1 MRWRRDGCGWER
13 TRWSGS
19 WWTKLAAS
27 TRRSPRRGV
36 APAFPRERRSG
47 SSSIGGPGR
56 GCWSAW
62 RARRWLRCGRAPRTC
77 RTPTP
82 STIWRMPTSTNK
94 ESRSAGRRRGA
105 PPASARVTAPVAGG
119 GGDPAAARAC
129 AGLWLTLVALALA
142 RAVLPFAHSMWAWSL
157 NLPRFMAPALGWTLW
172 AVAALALVP
181 PLARALS
188 PACAALGE
196 SMATRPVR
204 LMLGLAAGAA
214 ALVLIFPDRLW
225 FVGDFLLRQY
235 TLEDRPTAISTWYPY
250 ALPLD
255 LFLHDTVA
263 RVLMQR
269 MGFLANDTGRLL
281 GAIEA
286 ALLAATCVGFA
297 RALKAR
303 GAGAVAAAGV
313 AFWGGYLT
321 MLTGYNKAFSEL
333 PLIMA
338 AAATTALALV
348 KDGGSPFPFALVL
361 AVGFVLHRSAL
372 GLLPLAIVT
381 LVLWARAHPGAWRR
395 PTSLAALALPLVT
408 LAIMLPRIVRI
419 VTRIDPMHFAPD
431 EVRQAGGILPG
442 LFLGTRLV
450 DLLNV
455 VIMLSPL
462 ALAAPALAA
471 RLGRSLA
478 SSSAGRS
485 EGLVLAA
492 LALPFVLTMPFIHP
506 GQGYYRDWDDF
517 AAAGMTLSLL
527 TAWLVTRAVERSP
540 QYAWLAVAAL
550 LGAAAP
556 SLQWL
561 IHQSDVNRGLDRID
575 AFLSEPPPRT
585 ESERARAW
593 DYLGWRLTDLGQ
605 FDGAAAAFGRLAE
618 VQPSPRVM
626 RQWATTEAL
635 RGNLA
640 RAQEIYR
647 QMLTRFPNVR
657 AGWYELAR
665 PSYQM
670 GDLDE
675 ARRAAG
681 EMLRLA
687 PDDAGTQALIAHLD
701 SLRSAHG
708 H

>member
-1 MRWRRDGCGWER
+1 
-13 TRWSGS
+13 
-19 WWTKLAAS
+19 
-27 TRRSPRRGV
+27 
-36 APAFPRERRSG
+36 
-47 SSSIGGPGR
+47 
-56 GCWSAW
+56 
-62 RARRWLRCGRAPRTC
+62 
-77 RTPTP
+77 
-82 STIWRMPTSTNK
+82 MPTSTNK
-94 ESRSAGRRRGA
+94 RSRSAARTPDRTRAGPAVA
-105 PPASARVTAPVAGG
+105 PPATTAPS
-119 GGDPAAARAC
+119 DPAAAGAC
-129 AGLWLTLVALALA
+129 LGLWIVLAALALA
-142 RAVLPFAHSMWAWSL
+142 RALLPSAHHMWAWSL
-157 NLPRFMAPALGWTLW
+157 NLQRFLPPVLGWTLW
-172 AVAALALVP
+172 AMAALALLP
-181 PLARALS
+181 PLARLAAPAL
-188 PACAALGE
+188 AALGE
-196 SMATRPVR
+196 TIARRPGRV
-204 LMLGLAAGAA
+204 LGAVALAAA
-214 ALVLIFPDRLW
+214 ALVALLPDRLW

-255 LFLHDTVA
+255 LFLHDTVG
-263 RVLMQR
+263 RFLMHR
-269 MGFLANDTGRLL
+269 LGFLANDTGRLL
-281 GAIEA
+281 GAVEA
-286 ALLAATCVGFA
+286 GLLAVICVGFA
-297 RALKAR
+297 RALQLR
-303 GAGAVAAAGV
+303 GVSAAVAAGL

-333 PLIMA
+333 PLVMA
-338 AAATTALALV
+338 AAAATSLSLV
-348 KDGGSPFPFALVL
+348 REGGSPFPFALVL

-372 GLLPLAIVT
+372 GLLPLMVVT
-381 LVLWARAHPGAWRR
+381 LALWVRAHPGAWRK
-395 PTSLAALALPLVT
+395 PTSLAALLLPLVT
-408 LAIMLPRIVRI
+408 LAIMLPRILGI
-419 VTRIDPMHFAPD
+419 VTRIDPMHFTPD

-455 VIMLSPL
+455 IVMLSPL
-462 ALAAPALAA
+462 ALAAPAMALT
-471 RLGRSLA
+471 LGRSLPWR
-478 SSSAGRS
+478 G
-485 EGLVLAA
+485 EGLVLAG

-527 TAWLVTRAVERSP
+527 TAWLVARALERSP
-540 QYAWLAVAAL
+540 HYAWLAVAAL

-561 IHQSDVNRGLDRID
+561 VHQSDVNRGLDRVD
-575 AFLSEPPPRT
+575 AFLTEPPPRT

-665 PSYQM
+665 LSYQM

-681 EMLRLA
+681 EVLRLE
-687 PDDAGTQALIAHLD
+687 PNDAGTRALIAHLD
-701 SLRSAHG
+701 SLRSERG